1 MKKWLC
7 AGLMVLSSQVVAETT
22 RLEVMAP
29 AGNYMEFLRQE
40 VIPAFTARYP
50 QAEVVVSNDENLET
64 RMAAGD
70 LPHLYAGVF
79 GYQPAKYAKMGK
91 LVYFD
96 GFEGYD
102 ALVNRIDPQFLR
114 KNFGRTYYIPWNVT
128 TQLMIY
134 NKELFREAGLD
145 PEQPPRTWDAFL
157 HAAEKI
163 SQLPPRADGSPVYG
177 TVLWNDV
184 LSTGSWYW
192 GMLAQLY
199 YSFNEGQYTLLNR
212 FGTHPVFDRD
222 EAQMANF
229 FSTMQKVQAFAPMT
243 MEKSFFSR
251 TVGMWPQ
258 FGFGWKTNLQEA
270 AIKPMVIG
278 EDVGVAPIPTLHEG
292 QTPYSTLDGRAL
304 MIFKSTE
311 QQEQLSWAFVQL
323 LMEDDLN
330 HKANMALGQLPALKA
345 LAERPYYQSVEAK
358 PFVEQLTHTVM
369 SEPFAQSSDV
379 ANIVLQQ
386 YSKVV
391 LKKEITAEQAVEQAG
406 NMARDI
412 FKQ

>member
-7 AGLMVLSSQVVAETT
+7 ACLMVLSSQAVANT

-29 AGNYMEFLRQE
+29 AGNYMNFIRQE
-40 VIPAFTARYP
+40 VIPTFNQRYP
-50 QAEVVVSNDENLET
+50 DVEVVVSNDENLET

-96 GFEGYD
+96 QFEGYE
-102 ALVNRIDPQFLR
+102 ALIERIEPQFLR

-145 PEQPPRTWDAFL
+145 PEQPPSTWSEFL
-157 HAAEKI
+157 VAAEKI

-199 YSFNEGQYTLLNR
+199 YSFNQGEYTLLNR
-212 FGTHPVFDRD
+212 FGTHPVFDRE
-222 EAQMANF
+222 EANMAAF
-229 FSTMQKVQAFAPMT
+229 FETMQQVQQFAPMT

-251 TVGMWPQ
+251 TIGMWPQ

-270 AIKPMVIG
+270 AVKPMVIG
-278 EDVGVAPIPTLHEG
+278 EDVGVAPIPTLHKG
-292 QTPYSTLDGRAL
+292 QTSYSTLDGRAL
-304 MIFKSTE
+304 MIFKSTIE
-311 QQEQLSWAFVQL
+311 QEQLSWAFVQL
-323 LMEDDLN
+323 LMDDELN
-330 HKANMALGQLPALKA
+330 HKANMALGQLPALTS
-345 LAERPYYQSVEAK
+345 LGQRPYYQSAEAK
-358 PFVEQLTHTVM
+358 PFVEQLQHTVM

-379 ANIVLQQ
+379 ATIVLQQ

-391 LKKEITAEQAVEQAG
+391 IKNELTPAAAVEEAG
-406 NMARDI
+406 ESARAI
-412 FKQ
+412 FRK